1 MGLMPK
7 YSTVLLLPGLMLPL
21 LLHFTSSSRIN
32 PWSGNE
38 SHRRMTRAKKN
49 TNWSYTR
56 TTPSYTRTTP
66 SHTRMTDIYDGII
79 LSCSSKGNSK
89 NSSWNSSRNSSKDT
103 PKLLENAS
111 SNPISSTSSY
121 KLRYA
126 SSPYL

>member
-7 YSTVLLLPGLMLPL
+7 YSIVFLLHGLKLPL
-21 LLHFTSSSRIN
+21 LLHFTSSPRIN

-49 TNWSYTR
+49 TNWSHTR
-56 TTPSYTRTTP
+56 TTL